1 MVLGSHLP
9 VTIFSVLKKR
19 MRPTSFCAV
28 TVNCEKN
35 LQRLDTQALTNQILI
50 HSDVRSCTRVLHY
63 LLVDVLP
70 Y

>member
-1 MVLGSHLP
+1 
-9 VTIFSVLKKR
+9 
-19 MRPTSFCAV
+19 MRPTSFCVV

-35 LQRLDTQALTNQILI
+35 LQWLDTQALTNQILI